1 VPSSLLLLCF
11 VICSAGEVEGTRRSK
26 VHPVMRLLQAL
37 SASNPTGNGS
47 ATNRSGKH
55 TVRVRNIVGAPDLDA
70 YEVDDANPTES
81 PVSGPL
87 YTSVSTD
94 DIEDFFAHHG
104 YNLDPEE
111 WYPG

>member
-1 VPSSLLLLCF
+1 MPGSILLLCF
-11 VICSAGEVEGTRRSK
+11 VICSAGEVEGRRRSK

-37 SASNPTGNGS
+37 SESNPTGNGS

-55 TVRVRNIVGAPDLDA
+55 TVRERHIVGAPDLDA

-94 DIEDFFAHHG
+94 SYRRLFCQSW
-104 YNLDPEE
+104 LQP
-111 WYPG
+111 